1 MHLSKNIQKQEQIIF
16 IIKKTKLIL
25 KEYQKIFTDYQVR
38 MRKKDNALVSEQI
51 IKTMQQSVKG
61 ICVYLFVMEQLELE
75 VFTPRI
81 FINQIDKIKGILD
94 EKKANIE

>member
-1 MHLSKNIQKQEQIIF
+1 
-16 IIKKTKLIL
+16 
-25 KEYQKIFTDYQVR
+25 

-61 ICVYLFVMEQLELE
+61 IGVYLVVMEQLELE